1 MTESKGPHV
10 ELAITPATADDITA
24 IDEIEQHSFKS
35 PWSRQTFEGE
45 LLREW
50 ARLDVARHD
59 GRIIAFCNYWLVT
72 PRGAQHR
79 DDGDKQAAF
88 SGELHI
94 LAIATHPD
102 LRNRGVGAQVLGHV
116 LDVALATGC
125 SLATLEVRRSNK
137 PAIAMYERA
146 GFKTVHVRARYYQDD
161 DEDAL
166 VMLRGLTPPSP

>member
-1 MTESKGPHV
+1 VTEALDLVIAP
-10 ELAITPATADDITA
+10 ATPADITA
-24 IDEIEQHSFKS
+24 IDDIEQHSFKS

-50 ARLDVARHD
+50 ARIDVARHA

-72 PRGAQHR
+72 T
-79 DDGDKQAAF
+79 
-88 SGELHI
+88 ELHV

-102 LRNRGVGAQVLGHV
+102 FRARGVGAQMLAHV
-116 LDVALATGC
+116 LEVACATGC
-125 SLATLEVRRSNK
+125 SLATLEVRRTNK

-161 DEDAL
+161 GEDAL
-166 VMLRGLTPPSP
+166 VMLRGLTPRNP

>member
-1 MTESKGPHV
+1 MTATID
-10 ELAITPATADDITA
+10 LAIAPATTNDIPA

-50 ARLDVARHD
+50 ARLDVARHA

-72 PRGAQHR
+72 T
-79 DDGDKQAAF
+79 
-88 SGELHI
+88 ELHI
-94 LAIATHPD
+94 LSIATHPD
-102 LRNRGVGAQVLGHV
+102 FRGKGVGAHVLGHV
-116 LDVALATGC
+116 LDVARNTGC
-125 SLATLEVRRSNK
+125 NLATLEVRRSNK

-161 DEDAL
+161 GEDAL
-166 VMLRGLTPPSP
+166 VMLRGLSAPE

>member
-1 MTESKGPHV
+1 VTIQ
-10 ELAITPATADDITA
+10 LAIVAATADDITA

-50 ARLDVARHD
+50 ARVDVARHA

-72 PRGAQHR
+72 T
-79 DDGDKQAAF
+79 
-88 SGELHI
+88 ELHI

-102 LRNRGVGAQVLGHV
+102 FRGKGVGTQVLAHV
-116 LDVALATGC
+116 LDAARTTGC
-125 SLATLEVRRSNK
+125 NLATLEVRRSNK

-161 DEDAL
+161 GEDAL
-166 VMLRGLTPPSP
+166 VMLRGLSSE